1 MSEKTIIYIVRHGE
15 SVGNLLKI
23 CLGHTDLGL
32 TDRGREQAVATAKAL
47 LDVDF
52 DAFYSSDLIRAV
64 ETAAPHLELRCLD
77 ANSVRKM
84 SDLRELYFGDWENG
98 AVEDLKRDYGDM
110 FTVGWR
116 QNFGTF
122 TAPKGES
129 VVDCATRMENTLKS
143 ITKNHPG
150 KNILVVTHA
159 ASIRALWGKISGLE
173 PQFWCDA
180 IQFPS
185 NASYSTVSYDKT
197 ADALKPLEYS
207 CDEHLDGLKTA
218 LPG

>member
-1 MSEKTIIYIVRHGE
+1 MSKKTTIYIIRHGE
-15 SVGNLLKI
+15 SVGNLHKI

-47 LDVDF
+47 LDVKF

-64 ETAAPHLELRCLD
+64 ETAAPHLELRAL
-77 ANSVRKM
+77 SVDSVKKTA
-84 SDLRELYFGDWENG
+84 DLRELYFGDWENG

-122 TAPKGES
+122 IAPNGES
-129 VVDCATRMENTLKS
+129 VVNCAERMENTLKS
-143 ITKNHPG
+143 IARSHTG
-150 KNILVVTHA
+150 ANILVVTHA
-159 ASIRALWGKISGLE
+159 ASIRALWGKICGLE
-173 PQFWCDA
+173 PRFWCESV
-180 IQFPS
+180 QFPS
-185 NASYSTVSYDKT
+185 NASYSTLSYDVNE
-197 ADALKPLEYS
+197 DLLEPLEYS
-207 CDEHLDGLKTA
+207 CDGHLADLKTA